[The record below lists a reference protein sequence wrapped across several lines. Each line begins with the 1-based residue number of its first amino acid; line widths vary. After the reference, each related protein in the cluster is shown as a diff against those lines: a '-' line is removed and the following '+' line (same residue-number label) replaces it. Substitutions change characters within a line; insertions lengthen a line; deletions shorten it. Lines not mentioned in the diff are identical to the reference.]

1 MVFFRMRRSTSQE
14 VVGGDKP
21 FKRGGV
27 RATAGPRL
35 GGGSHAN
42 NNRSKPAKSDSF
54 LSPFRDWT
62 SEQVSVIKQ
71 NLSFKL
77 KNPTLTGLIEFEFF
91 LVRYLLLVLTSLVGN
106 LKC

>member
-1 MVFFRMRRSTSQE
+1 MRRSTSQE

-42 NNRSKPAKSDSF
+42 NSRSKPAKSDSF
-54 LSPFRDWT
+54 LSPFKDWT
-62 SEQVSVIKQ
+62 SEQVNENTECKFEIISTM
-71 NLSFKL
+71 SFTDTWTKL
-77 KNPTLTGLIEFEFF
+77 
-91 LVRYLLLVLTSLVGN
+91 
-106 LKC
+106 